1 MHEKVS
7 TGQRI
12 RVGQEDKGEQCCNR
26 EGEGEKMQHIQSTAE
41 NLAQQ
46 SWY

>member
-12 RVGQEDKGEQCCNR
+12 RVGQEDKGGQCCSQ
-26 EGEGEKMQHIQSTAE
+26 EGEGEKMQQSTAE
-41 NLAQQ
+41 NLARQ
-46 SWY
+46 SWR